1 MKTMGDEDY
10 HCVGICIVH
19 ERDAPDDR
27 VMVYIVYYVCICIT
41 YIYVSQTCIL
51 VICMQGIYILSDLHE
66 RVIQC
71 KSSWF

>member
-27 VMVYIVYYVCICIT
+27 VMLYIVYYVCICIT
-41 YIYVSQTCIL
+41 YIYALYNANRLGFDSFS
-51 VICMQGIYILSDLHE
+51 IC
-66 RVIQC
+66 
-71 KSSWF
+71 

>member
-27 VMVYIVYYVCICIT
+27 VMLYIVYYVCICVT
-41 YIYVSQTCIL
+41 YIYVSQACIL
-51 VICMQGIYILSDLHE
+51 VICMQGIY
-66 RVIQC
+66 
-71 KSSWF
+71 